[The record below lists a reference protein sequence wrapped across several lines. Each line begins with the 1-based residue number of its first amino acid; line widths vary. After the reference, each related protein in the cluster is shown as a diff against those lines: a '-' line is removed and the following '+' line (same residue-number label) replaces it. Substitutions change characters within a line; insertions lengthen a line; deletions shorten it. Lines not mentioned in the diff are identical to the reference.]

1 MECKD
6 LPVYSDTA
14 LISSFKHFSGLDKTR
29 IYITITKSGMPHS
42 LTAAFKAF
50 ATSEA
55 VSHCPMMQLM
65 EVAAN
70 TAMKKSTFILVWL
83 KWLGVV

>member
-14 LISSFKHFSGLDKTR
+14 LISSFKHFSVLDKTR

-42 LTAAFKAF
+42 
-50 ATSEA
+50 
-55 VSHCPMMQLM
+55 
-65 EVAAN
+65 
-70 TAMKKSTFILVWL
+70 
-83 KWLGVV
+83 